1 MLDLSGKAQLSVILF
16 LLDDV
21 LVAKAYDVV
30 QYASYHDLRI
40 GMMYCDKE
48 EPCSATVNYIE
59 IIVRQSSE
67 EGSAYLGLN
76 SQLGEGFIYV
86 ELLCVKI
93 TYVMF
98 NALFY
103 GNKTSE
109 EYSY

>member
-1 MLDLSGKAQLSVILF
+1 ML
-16 LLDDV
+16 
-21 LVAKAYDVV
+21 AKAYDVV

-40 GMMYCDKE
+40 GMMYCSVE
-48 EPCSATVNYIE
+48 EPCATVNYIE

-67 EGSAYLGLN
+67 EGSAHLGV
-76 SQLGEGFIYV
+76 SSKLGEGFLYT

-103 GNKTSE
+103 GCNKTSE
-109 EYSY
+109 ESSEFS